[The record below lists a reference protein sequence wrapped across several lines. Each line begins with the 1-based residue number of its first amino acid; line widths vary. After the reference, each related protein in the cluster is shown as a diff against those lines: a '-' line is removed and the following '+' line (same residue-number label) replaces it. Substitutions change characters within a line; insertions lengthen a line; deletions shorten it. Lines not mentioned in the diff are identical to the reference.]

1 MKIRIWAAAV
11 AMTILGFTANAKP
24 AMRGFQTVRQ
34 PDGTSLRIQKVGD
47 EWMHFTLNEAGE
59 ILTYDDDG
67 YYRLAKV
74 DARGGL
80 VSTGVKAGSREAAG
94 IGVKLTDL
102 DLEDLSVKRAAD
114 GRRRAPQSGLGLSYS
129 TYPRL
134 GSPKGLIILVEYS
147 DVKFD
152 DTYDGKTYFNEMING
167 KNFDMFGGT
176 GSALE
181 YFTEQSGG
189 KFTPSFDVLGP
200 VTLPHNQYY
209 YGHNDYRGID
219 ENAHLML
226 VDAVDILD
234 PTVDFSIYDTDG
246 DGVVDNVYI
255 IYAGQGEA
263 SYGNAS
269 TVWPHSWD
277 LSSAYIN
284 KRVDG
289 VRIDHYA
296 CSNEWEKNRPDGV
309 GTFIHEFSHV
319 MGLPDLY
326 HTTNSNAEYTP
337 GEYSVLDYGP
347 YNNEGR
353 TPPNYGAY
361 ERNAM
366 GWNEPIMLD
375 ENMTV
380 TLNNISSGEFGLIP
394 TSKTS
399 EFFLLE
405 NRQLEGWD
413 KYLPNH
419 GLLIWHIDY
428 VKSVFDN
435 NVVNNTRSHQYVD
448 IVEAN
453 NNPDYDYAEGFT
465 FPGTTGKNSFTSET
479 VPALKDWSGN
489 AIDLPVT
496 DISEHDGLITFDVAG
511 GGVYL
516 KTPAP
521 LATEWSEAEM
531 NFLIEWEPVEG
542 ATEYLLTVYGPS
554 DGPSGE
560 LSTAFDNSNVG
571 EGWTASDTDFYT
583 TSSNFGVASPSF
595 KFSKNNATLTSPAA
609 EADITKIS
617 FWAKGQSSVNTSL
630 RIEGLVDADW
640 VTLETYAPQNGRAE
654 NVSIDVTQP
663 GVRQIRFVMVKVIGN
678 VAIDDI
684 TVTYGGGMEPLPEWD
699 GFSVGTVTSYKVE
712 GLDPENKEY
721 AFTVTA
727 VGEGKQRVSGLVY
740 VTIEGEKVK
749 ETPDD
754 EGDDGDEGG
763 NNGGN
768 GGGNSE
774 VSGINTDL
782 ESSPVYYNLQG
793 ARIERPAPG
802 SIVIEKRGDK
812 VRKIKI

>member
-1 MKIRIWAAAV
+1 
-11 AMTILGFTANAKP
+11 
-24 AMRGFQTVRQ
+24 
-34 PDGTSLRIQKVGD
+34 
-47 EWMHFTLNEAGE
+47 
-59 ILTYDDDG
+59 
-67 YYRLAKV
+67 
-74 DARGGL
+74 
-80 VSTGVKAGSREAAG
+80 
-94 IGVKLTDL
+94 
-102 DLEDLSVKRAAD
+102 
-114 GRRRAPQSGLGLSYS
+114 
-129 TYPRL
+129 
-134 GSPKGLIILVEYS
+134 
-147 DVKFD
+147 
-152 DTYDGKTYFNEMING
+152 
-167 KNFDMFGGT
+167 
-176 GSALE
+176 
-181 YFTEQSGG
+181 
-189 KFTPSFDVLGP
+189 
-200 VTLPHNQYY
+200 
-209 YGHNDYRGID
+209 
-219 ENAHLML
+219 
-226 VDAVDILD
+226 
-234 PTVDFSIYDTDG
+234 
-246 DGVVDNVYI
+246 
-255 IYAGQGEA
+255 
-263 SYGNAS
+263 
-269 TVWPHSWD
+269 
-277 LSSAYIN
+277 
-284 KRVDG
+284 
-289 VRIDHYA
+289 
-296 CSNEWEKNRPDGV
+296 
-309 GTFIHEFSHV
+309 